1 MKTIELDI
9 ELVRKIK
16 IELYSSYE
24 QLLDVEENKWAEN
37 VRKLVEV
44 LEQKIEAQDSE

>member
-9 ELVRKIK
+9 ELVRNIK

-24 QLLDVEENKWAEN
+24 QLLDVEESEWAETFVN
-37 VRKLVEV
+37 WSKFL
-44 LEQKIEAQDSE
+44 KKN

>member
-24 QLLDVEENKWAEN
+24 QLLDVEEIEWAEK
-37 VRKLVEV
+37 VRELVDVLDQKLEIVD
-44 LEQKIEAQDSE
+44 IE